1 MKTGVI
7 RASLES
13 MYVTSDISDVEIN
26 VFGAAAHSLGAKIE
40 ILESG
45 HGPFQSGLTL
55 VCATYL
61 RYLR

>member
-1 MKTGVI
+1 
-7 RASLES
+7 
-13 MYVTSDISDVEIN
+13 MYVMSDISDVEIN

>member
-13 MYVTSDISDVEIN
+13 MYVTSDISGVEIN
-26 VFGAAAHSLGAKIE
+26 VFGAAAHSLGAE
-40 ILESG
+40 ILEYG